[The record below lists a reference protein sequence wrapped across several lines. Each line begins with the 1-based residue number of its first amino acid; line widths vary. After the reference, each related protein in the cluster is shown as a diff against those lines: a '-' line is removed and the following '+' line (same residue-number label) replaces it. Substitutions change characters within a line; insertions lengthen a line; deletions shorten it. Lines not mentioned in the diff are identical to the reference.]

1 MTTMPDDCP
10 PTTDFLHRLISQW
23 EGETVEFKKT
33 QPGGHDISEYVSA
46 LANEAYLAGRECG
59 WYVIGVD
66 DKTHQVTGTG
76 YKSKAGEL
84 DALVRDIMQKTGYAA
99 DCSPFEMDEDGCR
112 VLVFRIAAA
121 KPGMPVYSQGHAFG
135 RMGENL
141 CALPKHKEDEI
152 RFAAGR
158 FDWSAQIVEQG
169 CPSDLDARALQVARH
184 LYISR
189 KPHLEQEINGWS
201 EMDFLERLNLLR
213 NGKLTNAALLLLG
226 KREALHKTGLNNT
239 EIRWI
244 LRNHRDD
251 TVDYE
256 HLLPPFLI
264 SADTVY
270 SKIRNTMYRY
280 MTNEGIF
287 PKEVQRYDEYTLR
300 EAINNAVAHADYM
313 RDETIDV
320 LEYENDR
327 VIICNAGE
335 FLPGTLAK
343 VLTSTKP
350 CSQYRNACLATAM
363 VELDLIDKVGSGIRT
378 MFHKQIERLF
388 PVPEYILSE
397 GHVQVT
403 IQGKVLDYAFAFNL
417 FTHHLQPAE
426 ISLLYD
432 VFMKRRVEKEGADY
446 LRAKGLV
453 TGRFPHIR
461 LASFLGEGTRDTELG
476 QNILRRQDMSK
487 ETYIAHIRD
496 VLQDAR
502 PRSRAEIMAAIQH
515 HFPADFDKHSME
527 RKMSRILHDMLETGI
542 ISKEGSTNAAK
553 WFLPSSKKRNN
564 RPTIDRQ

>member
-1 MTTMPDDCP
+1 MACMPNDWP
-10 PTTDFLHRLISQW
+10 PTPDFLRKLINEW
-23 EGETVEFKKT
+23 ESETVEFKKT

-46 LANEAYLAGRECG
+46 LANEAYLAGREYG

-66 DKTHQVTGTG
+66 DKTHQATGTG
-76 YKSKAGEL
+76 YKSKEGEL
-84 DALVRDIMQKTGYAA
+84 EALVRDITQKTGYAA
-99 DCSPFEMDEDGCR
+99 DCTPHEMDMDGHR
-112 VLVFRIAAA
+112 ILVFRIAAA
-121 KPGMPVYSQGHAFG
+121 KAGMPVYSQGHAFG
-135 RMGENL
+135 RMGENI
-141 CALPKHKEDEI
+141 CALPKYKEDRI
-152 RFAAGR
+152 RFASGQ
-158 FDWSAQIVEQG
+158 FDWSAQIAEQG
-169 CPSDLDARALQVARH
+169 GPEDLDVHALQAAKR
-184 LYISR
+184 LYATR

-201 EMDFLERLNLLR
+201 EMDFLERLHLCR

-226 KREALHKTGLNNT
+226 KREALYKTGLNNT

-244 LRNHRDD
+244 LRNHLDD

-256 HLLPPFLI
+256 HLLPPFLM
-264 SADTVY
+264 AVDAVY
-270 SKIRNTMYRY
+270 SKIRNTMYRH

-287 PKEVQRYDEYTLR
+287 PKEVKRYDEYTLR

-313 RDETIDV
+313 KDETIDV

-350 CSQYRNACLATAM
+350 CSQYRNACLAGAM
-363 VELDLIDKVGSGIRT
+363 VELDLIDKVGSGIRI

-388 PVPEYILSE
+388 PVPEYVLTE

-417 FTHHLQPAE
+417 FSHRLQPAE

-432 VFMKRRVEKEGADY
+432 VFMKRRVEREGADY

-453 TGRFPHIR
+453 TGRFPNIR

-476 QNILRRQDMSK
+476 QDILRRQEMSK

-496 VLQDAR
+496 LLQDAR

-515 HFPADFDKHSME
+515 HFHADYDRHTME
-527 RKMSRILHDMLETGI
+527 RKMSNILRDMHKMGI
-542 ISKEGSTNAAK
+542 ISKEGSNRYAK
-553 WFLPSSKKRNN
+553 WFMTSATKRKN
-564 RPTIDRQ
+564 RPTID

>member
-1 MTTMPDDCP
+1 
-10 PTTDFLHRLISQW
+10 
-23 EGETVEFKKT
+23 
-33 QPGGHDISEYVSA
+33 
-46 LANEAYLAGRECG
+46 
-59 WYVIGVD
+59 
-66 DKTHQVTGTG
+66 
-76 YKSKAGEL
+76 
-84 DALVRDIMQKTGYAA
+84 
-99 DCSPFEMDEDGCR
+99 
-112 VLVFRIAAA
+112 
-121 KPGMPVYSQGHAFG
+121 
-135 RMGENL
+135 MGENL

-388 PVPEYILSE
+388 PVPEYILSD

-527 RKMSRILHDMLETGI
+527 RKMSRILHDMYKMGELT
-542 ISKEGSTNAAK
+542 KEGDNRYAK
-553 WFLPSSKKRNN
+553 WFLPSLKKKKR
-564 RPTIDRQ
+564 

>member
-1 MTTMPDDCP
+1 MTTMPNNCP
-10 PTTDFLHRLISQW
+10 PTRDFLRKLISEW
-23 EGETVEFKKT
+23 ENETVEFKKT
-33 QPGGHDISEYVSA
+33 QPGGHDISAYVSA
-46 LANEAYLAGRECG
+46 LANEAYLAGHESG

-66 DKTHQVTGTG
+66 NKTHQVTGTG
-76 YKSKAGEL
+76 YKSQEGEL

-99 DCSPFEMDEDGCR
+99 DCAPYEMDVDGLR
-112 VLVFRIAAA
+112 ILLFRIAAA
-121 KPGMPVYSQGHAFG
+121 KPGIPVYSLGHAFG

-141 CALPKHKEDEI
+141 CALPKYKEDKI
-152 RFAAGR
+152 RFASGL
-158 FDWSAQIVEQG
+158 FDWSARIVDG
-169 CPSDLDARALQVARH
+169 GNPSDLDTNALQAAKR
-184 LYISR
+184 LYAAR
-189 KPHLEQEINGWS
+189 KPHLKQEIQQWS
-201 EMDFLERLNLLR
+201 EMDFLERLNLCR

-244 LRNHRDD
+244 LRNHQDD

-256 HLLPPFLI
+256 HHMPPFLL
-264 SADTVY
+264 SVDAVY

-287 PKEVQRYDEYTLR
+287 PKEVLRYDEYTLR

-313 RDETIDV
+313 KDETIDV

-350 CSQYRNACLATAM
+350 CSQYRNACLAGAM

-388 PVPEYILSE
+388 PVPEYVLTE

-417 FTHHLQPAE
+417 LSHHLQPAE

-446 LRAKGLV
+446 LRAMGLV
-453 TGRFPHIR
+453 SGRFPNIR

-476 QNILRRQDMSK
+476 QNILRRQEMSK
-487 ETYIAHIRD
+487 DTYIAHIRD
-496 VLQDAR
+496 LLQDAR
-502 PRSRAEIMAAIQH
+502 PRSRAEIIAAIQH
-515 HFPADFDKHSME
+515 HFPADYDKRCME
-527 RKMSRILHDMLETGI
+527 RKMSNILRDMLKLGI
-542 ISKEGSTNAAK
+542 VSKVGSTNAAK
-553 WFLPSSKKRNN
+553 WSMPEAKKRKN
-564 RPTIDRQ
+564 RLKID